1 MNRSAKILA
10 IALTVSVV
18 LNVFFLGFA
27 AARAFRRWHSRPAAD
42 SFYASVERAPAFGEA
57 WRRHGALLGQRREAI
72 DAARLAV
79 RNALVADPF
88 QPEVLETAL
97 AKLRA
102 ETSETQAAFHA
113 ALVQT
118 VRELS
123 PEARRR
129 LAESRWLERL
139 DRHGPALGR

>member
-1 MNRSAKILA
+1 MNRSAKMLA
-10 IALTVSVV
+10 VALTVSVV

-27 AARAFRRWHSRPAAD
+27 ATRALRRWHARPAAD
-42 SFYASVERAPAFGEA
+42 PFYASVERAPAIGDA
-57 WRRHGALLGQRREAI
+57 LRRHGALLGQRREAV
-72 DAARLAV
+72 DTARQAV
-79 RNALVADPF
+79 RTALVAEPF
-88 QPEVLETAL
+88 RPEDLEAAL

-113 ALVQT
+113 ALVHV